1 MTKKHLKKI
10 IKKLADL
17 SFKDGRIVESQVIR
31 SIKALKSLPQSEAIA
46 ALGEYLNGVKRIER
60 QFTMVVETSS
70 PLAAITVN
78 KMRKI
83 VERKNKQS
91 FPSAGAERKITRV
104 IVNINPEILG
114 GFKLKIG
121 DEIWDESILG
131 KINQLKE
138 VISSGRSSSS
148 N

>member
-10 IKKLADL
+10 VKKLADL
-17 SFKDGRIVESQVIR
+17 SFKDGRIIESQVIK
-31 SIKALKSLPQSEAIA
+31 SIKVLKSLPQYEAIM

-60 QFTMVVETSS
+60 QFTLVVETSV
-70 PLAAITVN
+70 PLATDTVK

-83 VERKNKQS
+83 VEKKNK
-91 FPSAGAERKITRV
+91 ITKV
-104 IVNINPEILG
+104 LVNINPEILG
-114 GFKLKIG
+114 GFKLRIG
-121 DEIWDESILG
+121 DEIYDESILG
-131 KINQLKE
+131 KINQVKE